1 MSERVDTVVIGAGV
15 IGAAAAWH
23 AAAHGRTL
31 LLEAHALLHDRGSS
45 HGGSRIFRHA
55 YEDRAHVRLA
65 VAADAL
71 WQQLEGESGERLLH
85 RVGGLDLGDASNL
98 ELTAI
103 EGALRAEGRPVARLG
118 AAEIRA
124 RFPAFAVGDEVEA
137 LYQADAAVI
146 PATRALAT
154 LLRSAVARGAELRD
168 RTPVISIEPLPDGVR
183 VHLPAG
189 VVEGARL
196 VVAAGPWLA
205 RLLPG
210 VLPPLRVEEQQV
222 VYLKVARNLPWHT
235 PGRMPLFIDR
245 RGGIYGFPLFE
256 MPHALKVS
264 DHQGA
269 PEIDVD
275 ARPDRWD
282 PARTAATVAAAHA
295 LLPHLEAE
303 AFAVERCLYTKTPD
317 ERFLLD
323 RHPEHPQLVVVGG
336 GSGHAFK
343 FGPLLGGMA
352 ADLARGEPIP
362 SEAAMFALTRFLPRW
377 RSR

>member
-85 RVGGLDLGDASNL
+85 RVGGLDLGDARNL

-124 RFPAFAVGDEVEA
+124 RFPTFALGDEVEA

-146 PATRALAT
+146 PATRAVAT

-168 RTPVISIEPLPDGVR
+168 RTPVIGIEPLPDGVR
-183 VHLPAG
+183 VRLPAG
-189 VVEGARL
+189 VIEGARL

-210 VLPPLRVEEQQV
+210 VLPPLRIEAQQV
-222 VYLKVARNLPWHT
+222 VYLRVGREHAAHA

-256 MPHALKVS
+256 KPHALKVS

-269 PEIDVD
+269 PEIDLD
-275 ARPDRWD
+275 DRPVGWD
-282 PARTAATVAAAHA
+282 EARTAATVAAARA
-295 LLPHLEAE
+295 LLPHLSAE
-303 AFAVERCLYTKTPD
+303 VVGVEQCLYTKTPD

-323 RHPEHPQLVVVGG
+323 RHPEHPQVVVAGG

-343 FGPLLGGMA
+343 FGPLLGKMA
-352 ADLARGEPIP
+352 ADLSRGVALPP
-362 SEAAMFALTRFLPRW
+362 DAAPFALARFA
-377 RSR
+377 STGG